1 MIKIFYKHDY
11 LSALREIEE
20 MRKDMERKDELHK
33 KELEDLKYKKLLE
46 DNEKFDPDKDPVVL
60 NAIIEQLKSEH
71 EIEKES
77 LTIQINELKD
87 ELKMVKKENK
97 QLIKEKANAFV
108 EKTEKKTKTTRKKK
122 EEKESK

>member
-1 MIKIFYKHDY
+1 MIKIFYKRDY
-11 LSALREIEE
+11 LSALREIED
-20 MRKDMERKDELHK
+20 MKKDMERKDELHK

-46 DNEKFDPDKDPVVL
+46 DNKNYDPDKDPVVL
-60 NAIIEQLKSEH
+60 NAVIEQLKSEH
-71 EIEKES
+71 EIERES

-87 ELKMVKKENK
+87 ELKIVKKENK

-108 EKTEKKTKTTRKKK
+108 EKTEKKTRKKK

>member
-1 MIKIFYKHDY
+1 MIKIFYKRDY
-11 LSALREIEE
+11 LSALREIED
-20 MRKDMERKDELHK
+20 MKKDMERKDELHK

-46 DNEKFDPDKDPVVL
+46 DNENYDPDKDPIVL

-87 ELKMVKKENK
+87 ELKIVKKENK
-97 QLIKEKANAFV
+97 QLIKEKASALV
-108 EKTEKKTKTTRKKK
+108 EKSVKKRTTRKKK
-122 EEKESK
+122 EEKEIK